1 MRITGGSARGRR
13 LAAPKAGV
21 DTIRPT
27 CDRVR
32 EALFNIL
39 GQRTADSICLD
50 LFAGTGAIGV
60 EALSRGADFVLFVDQ
75 SLDAGRLIAANLRA
89 CFQTP
94 RAAFVRLNLATTPSL
109 SSLRPGLPPGA
120 LIDLVFMDPPYQK
133 KLADRALAMVE
144 ESGLLAPEALILV
157 EEHRNAVLPDRVGL
171 LSLTDRRRYGETG
184 LWFYQRQP
192 EQH

>member
-21 DTIRPT
+21 EIIRPT

-39 GQRTADSICLD
+39 GPRTTNSTCLD

-60 EALSRGADFVLFVDQ
+60 EALSRGAAFVLFVDQ
-75 SLDAGRLIAANLRA
+75 SMEAGRLISTNLHA
-89 CFQTP
+89 CWQTP
-94 RAAFVRLNLATTPSL
+94 SAAFIRLNLATTTSL
-109 SSLRPGLPPGA
+109 LALRTGLPPGA
-120 LIDLVFMDPPYQK
+120 LLDLVFMDPPYQK

-144 ESGLLAPEALILV
+144 ESGLLASEALVLV
-157 EEHRNAVLPDRVGL
+157 EEHRNAVLPDQVGL
-171 LSLTDRRRYGETG
+171 LYLTDRRRYGETG
-184 LWFYQRQP
+184 LWIYQRQP
-192 EQH
+192 ERH

>member
-21 DTIRPT
+21 ESIRPT

-39 GQRTADSICLD
+39 GQRTSGSICLD

-75 SLDAGRLIAANLRA
+75 SLEAGRLIAANLQA
-89 CFQTP
+89 CFQKP
-94 RAAFVRLNLATTPSL
+94 RAAFVRLNLATARSL
-109 SSLRPGLPPGA
+109 LSLRPGLPPDA

-133 KLADRALAMVE
+133 KLADRSLAMVE
-144 ESGLLAPEALILV
+144 ESGLLAPEALVLV

-184 LWFYQRQP
+184 LWLYQRQSK
-192 EQH
+192 QY

>member
-21 DTIRPT
+21 EIIRPT

-39 GQRTADSICLD
+39 GPRTTNSTCLD

-60 EALSRGADFVLFVDQ
+60 EALSRGAAFVLFVDQ
-75 SLDAGRLIAANLRA
+75 SMEAGRLISTNLHA
-89 CFQTP
+89 CWQTP
-94 RAAFVRLNLATTPSL
+94 SAAFIRLNLATTTSL
-109 SSLRPGLPPGA
+109 LALRTGLPPGA
-120 LIDLVFMDPPYQK
+120 LLDLVFMDPPYQK

-144 ESGLLAPEALILV
+144 ESGLLASEALVLV
-157 EEHRNAVLPDRVGL
+157 EEHRNAVLPDQVGL
-171 LSLTDRRRYGETG
+171 LYLTDRRRYGETG
-184 LWFYQRQP
+184 LWIYQRQP
-192 EQH
+192 ERY